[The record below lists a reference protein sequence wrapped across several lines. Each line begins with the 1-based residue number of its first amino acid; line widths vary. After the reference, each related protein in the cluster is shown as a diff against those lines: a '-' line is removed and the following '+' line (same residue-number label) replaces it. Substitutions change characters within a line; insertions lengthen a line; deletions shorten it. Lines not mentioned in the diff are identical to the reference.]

1 MGRIS
6 NKIKLSN
13 KLKQKSIEAF
23 LLCIETYN
31 KPTINYRIEASS
43 YLLCNAWELLL
54 KSHYIL
60 KNGVASI
67 YRKSDSKSF
76 SLEEMLA
83 KYYKDNSPIRIN
95 LNYIIENIRNKATHF
110 IIKNHDTLYTPLLQK
125 AILNYVDEIGEKLG
139 VEISDYI
146 PLESLALLV
155 KREKRPTN
163 LSKMY
168 GKSFADMFVKDEE
181 NLASFIQTNTNINDN
196 CEIIA
201 VVESKLA
208 FVKDPNK
215 ANIKAYYDKS
225 GTGLREVIVSKD
237 VEISHPY
244 TMKQVINQVKE
255 ILSQGFNLNGL
266 HNSSLGRYNKAN
278 NIVNKPEFFKAI
290 PYGKNNIKKY
300 SQAYIDQLIE
310 DIKNNPTKFSK

>member
-23 LLCIETYN
+23 LLCVETYN

-43 YLLCNAWELLL
+43 YLLCNAWELML
-54 KSHYIL
+54 KSHYII
-60 KNGVASI
+60 KNGIESI
-67 YRKSDSKSF
+67 YRRSDNKSF
-76 SLEEMLA
+76 SLEEMLS

-125 AILNYVDEIGEKLG
+125 AILNYVDEIRDKLK
-139 VEISDYI
+139 VEITELI

-155 KREKRPTN
+155 KREKKPIN

-168 GKSFADMFVKDEE
+168 GKSFADMFVQDEE
-181 NLASFIQTNTNINDN
+181 NLASFIQTNTNINDS

-201 VVESKLA
+201 VVESRLA

-215 ANIKAYYDKS
+215 ANIRAYYDKS
-225 GTGLREVIVSKD
+225 GTGLKEVIISKD

-244 TMKQVINQVKE
+244 TMKQVIKQIKE
-255 ILSQGFNLNGL
+255 KLSDNYNLNGL
-266 HNSSLGRYNKAN
+266 HNSSLDRYNKAN
-278 NIVNKPEFFKAI
+278 NIINKPGFYKAI

-300 SQAYIDQLIE
+300 SKAYVDKLIN
-310 DIKNNPTKFSK
+310 DISDNPTRFSK

>member
-1 MGRIS
+1 MGRMS

-60 KNGVASI
+60 KNGIDSI
-67 YRKSDSKSF
+67 YRKSDNKSF
-76 SLEEMLA
+76 SLEEMLN
-83 KYYKDNSPIRIN
+83 KYYNDNSPIKIN
-95 LNYIIENIRNKATHF
+95 LKYIIENIRNKATHY
-110 IIKNHDTLYTPLLQK
+110 IIKNHDILYTPLLQK
-125 AILNYVDEIGEKLG
+125 AILNYVDEIRDKLD

-155 KREKRPTN
+155 KRDKKPAN
-163 LSKMY
+163 LSKIY
-168 GKSFADMFVKDEE
+168 GKSFADMFIQDEE
-181 NLASFIQTNTNINDN
+181 NLYSFIQTNTNINDN
-196 CEIIA
+196 CEIVA

-215 ANIKAYYDKS
+215 ANIRAYYDK
-225 GTGLREVIVSKD
+225 TGVGLKEVVISKD
-237 VEISHPY
+237 VEVSHPY
-244 TMKQVINQVKE
+244 AMKQVIKLLRDELALNY
-255 ILSQGFNLNGL
+255 NLKGL
-266 HNSSLGRYNKAN
+266 HSSSLARYNKIN
-278 NIVNKPEFFKAI
+278 NITNKPEYFKSI
-290 PYGKNNIKKY
+290 SYGNSNIKKY
-300 SQAYIDQLIE
+300 SQAYIERLKQE
-310 DIKNNPTKFSK
+310 IKDNPNLFAK

>member
-1 MGRIS
+1 MRRIS

-43 YLLCNAWELLL
+43 YLLCNAWELML
-54 KSHYIL
+54 KSHYIQ
-60 KNGVASI
+60 KNGINSI
-67 YRKSDSKSF
+67 YRKTDDKSF
-76 SLEEMLA
+76 SLEEMLSR
-83 KYYKDNSPIRIN
+83 YYKDNSPIRIN
-95 LNYIIENIRNKATHF
+95 LTYIIDNIRNKATHF
-110 IIKNHDTLYTPLLQK
+110 IIKNHDMLYTPLLQK
-125 AILNYVDEIGEKLG
+125 AILNYVDEIRDKLN
-139 VEISDYI
+139 VEIADYI

-155 KREKRPTN
+155 KRDKKPTN
-163 LSKMY
+163 LAKIY
-168 GKSFADMFVKDEE
+168 GKSFADMFIKDEE

-237 VEISHPY
+237 IEISHPF
-244 TMKQVINQVKE
+244 TMKQVIKHVKE
-255 ILSQGFNLNGL
+255 ILSADYNLNGL
-266 HNSSLGRYNKAN
+266 HNSSLDRYNKAN
-278 NIVNKPEFFKAI
+278 NIINKPELYKAI

-300 SQAYIDQLIE
+300 SQAYVDKLIK
-310 DIKNNPTKFSK
+310 DIKENPTKFAK

>member
-13 KLKQKSIEAF
+13 RLKQKSIEAF

-67 YRKSDSKSF
+67 YRKSDNKSF

-83 KYYKDNSPIRIN
+83 KYYKENSPIRIN
-95 LNYIIENIRNKATHF
+95 LDYIIENIRNKATHF

-125 AILNYVDEIGEKLG
+125 AILNYVDEMRDKLN
-139 VEISDYI
+139 VEISEFI

-155 KREKRPTN
+155 KRESKPTN
-163 LSKMY
+163 LSKLY
-168 GKSFADMFVKDEE
+168 GKSFADMFIKDEE
-181 NLASFIQTNTNINDN
+181 NLASFIQTHTNINDN
-196 CEIIA
+196 CEIVAI
-201 VVESKLA
+201 VESKLA

-215 ANIKAYYDKS
+215 ANIRAYYDKS

-237 VEISHPY
+237 VEISHPF
-244 TMKQVINQVKE
+244 TMKQVIKQVKE
-255 ILSQGFNLNGL
+255 MLADEYNLNGL
-266 HNSSLGRYNKAN
+266 HNSSLDRYNKAN
-278 NIVNKPEFFKAI
+278 NVAKRPDFFKAI

-300 SQAYIDQLIE
+300 SQAYIDRLVK
-310 DIKNNPTKFSK
+310 DIKESPTKFAK

>member
-60 KNGVASI
+60 KNGISSI
-67 YRKSDSKSF
+67 YRKSDNKSF
-76 SLEEMLA
+76 SLEEMLG
-83 KYYKDNSPIRIN
+83 KYYKENSPIRIN

-125 AILNYVDEIGEKLG
+125 AILNYVDEIREKLG
-139 VEISDYI
+139 VEISDFI

-155 KREKRPTN
+155 KREKKPTN

-168 GKSFADMFVKDEE
+168 GKSFADMFIKDEE

-215 ANIKAYYDKS
+215 ASIKAYYDKS
-225 GTGLREVIVSKD
+225 GTGLREIVVSKD

-244 TMKQVINQVKE
+244 TMKQVIKQVKE
-255 ILSQGFNLNGL
+255 NLSEEYNLNGL
-266 HNSSLGRYNKAN
+266 HSSSLDRYNKAN
-278 NIVNKPEFFKAI
+278 NIVNKPELYKAI

-300 SQAYIDQLIE
+300 SQAYIDKLVQN
-310 DIKNNPTKFSK
+310 IKDNPTKFAK

>member
-54 KSHYIL
+54 KSYHIL
-60 KNGVASI
+60 KNGVNSI
-67 YRKSDSKSF
+67 YRKSDNKSF

-95 LNYIIENIRNKATHF
+95 LSYIIENIRNKATHY
-110 IIKNHDTLYTPLLQK
+110 IIKNHDALYTPLLQK
-125 AILNYVDEIGEKLG
+125 AILNYVEEIREKLG
-139 VEISDYI
+139 VEISDLI

-155 KREKRPTN
+155 KREKKPVN

-168 GKSFADMFVKDEE
+168 GKSFADMFIKDEE
-181 NLASFIQTNTNINDN
+181 NLASFIQTNTNINDS

-201 VVESKLA
+201 VVESKLS

-225 GTGLREVIVSKD
+225 GVGLREVVVSKD
-237 VEISHPY
+237 IEISHPF
-244 TMKQVINQVKE
+244 TMKQVIKQVKDT
-255 ILSQGFNLNGL
+255 LLDGFNLKGL
-266 HNSSLGRYNKAN
+266 HNSSLDRYNKAN
-278 NIVNKPEFFKAI
+278 NIVKRPEFFKSI

-300 SQAYIDQLIE
+300 SQAYVDNLIQH
-310 DIKNNPTKFSK
+310 IKDNPEKFAK